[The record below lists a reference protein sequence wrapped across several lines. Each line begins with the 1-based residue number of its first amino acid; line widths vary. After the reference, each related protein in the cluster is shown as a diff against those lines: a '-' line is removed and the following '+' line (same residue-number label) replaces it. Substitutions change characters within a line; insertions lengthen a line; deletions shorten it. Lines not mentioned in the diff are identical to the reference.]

1 MGDGLLTLA
10 ATMAGETAG
19 LAALP
24 DAPGSLA
31 GELLRVLGVLLGL
44 LGLLVAG
51 LHLLRRFR
59 LAPASRSPYIQ
70 VLSTHY
76 LAARQALW
84 VVAVGRQRFLLASS
98 PERVELLT
106 ALPPGEEPESGGP
119 VPKQEDRA

>member
-1 MGDGLLTLA
+1 MAVGGEAAALA
-10 ATMAGETAG
+10 AR
-19 LAALP
+19 P

-44 LGLLVAG
+44 LGLLVVG
-51 LHLLRRFR
+51 LHLARRLR
-59 LAPASRSPYIQ
+59 LAPASRPPLIQ

-76 LAARQALW
+76 LATRQALW

-106 ALPPGEEPESGGP
+106 ALPPGEEPSAGEPGP
-119 VPKQEDRA
+119 QEDGP

>member
-1 MGDGLLTLA
+1 MGEGLMTLA

-24 DAPGSLA
+24 EAPGSLA

-44 LGLLVAG
+44 LGLLVVG
-51 LHLLRRFR
+51 LHLLRRCQV
-59 LAPASRSPYIQ
+59 AHVSRPPHIQ

-106 ALPPGEEPESGGP
+106 ALPPGEEPDSGE
-119 VPKQEDRA
+119 PKATEVGA

>member
-1 MGDGLLTLA
+1 MGEGLWTLA
-10 ATMAGETAG
+10 VSVAGEAAG
-19 LAALP
+19 LAALSE
-24 DAPGSLA
+24 APGSLA
-31 GELLRVLGVLLGL
+31 GELLRVLGILLGL

-59 LAPASRSPYIQ
+59 LAPASRPPYIR

-84 VVAVGRQRFLLASS
+84 VVAVGRQRFLLASG

-106 ALPPGEEPESGGP
+106 ALPAGEEPEPEGP
-119 VPKQEDRA
+119 VSQEDRA

>member
-1 MGDGLLTLA
+1 MGEELMSLA
-10 ATMAGETAG
+10 ATVAGEAAG

-24 DAPGSLA
+24 SAPASLA

-44 LGLLVAG
+44 LGLLVGG

-59 LAPASRSPYIQ
+59 LTPASRPPYIQ

-106 ALPPGEEPESGGP
+106 ALPPGEEPDPGAL
-119 VPKQEDRA
+119 VPQEDRA

>member
-1 MGDGLLTLA
+1 M
-10 ATMAGETAG
+10 AG
-19 LAALP
+19 LAVLS
-24 DAPGSLA
+24 DASSSLA

-59 LAPASRSPYIQ
+59 LAPVSRAPYIQ

-106 ALPPGEEPESGGP
+106 ALPDGEAPDPGEP
-119 VPKQEDRA
+119 VPQEDRA

>member
-1 MGDGLLTLA
+1 MGEGLLTLA
-10 ATMAGETAG
+10 AAVAKETAG

-31 GELLRVLGVLLGL
+31 GELLQVLGVFLGL
-44 LGLLVAG
+44 LGLLVAS

-59 LAPASRSPYIQ
+59 LAPASRPPYIQ

-106 ALPPGEEPESGGP
+106 ALPDGEEPDLGEP
-119 VPKQEDRA
+119 VPQEDRA